1 MASVL
6 PPVMPAPASAA
17 HSSWQLN
24 ELIQKMKKLGGIEG
38 AKRLEFIRSQYKQ
51 LTPYTAYLWLN
62 PEDVQGEIEE
72 AKVNRWWIHAIHYFR
87 NIFSLLPL
95 IMTWGGLYDA
105 VSGYQKDLAQNP
117 ADNTIPFLQL
127 WQSSFHGNSILSF
140 TTVAI
145 LDIVFLLA
153 YLTTLLTIHRIEQA
167 AHTSAVNFI
176 DSKEWREPVQAL
188 MDEIDEVSK
197 PFIADKSDIETVV
210 GSVKSIVDGAT
221 LTLKS
226 TAQEIAKDVREAAEK
241 IVATNHQVVE
251 KTSQS
256 VQDFVQ
262 YAWSSLNQVTASSEE
277 AIKKVVATSE
287 QAVTESLERSKQ
299 AIVASNTKVETLFD
313 TQVQPL
319 IETFN
324 RDILTLQKEL
334 RNYQGRLDGLTKAG
348 EQLAGSSLRLADAS
362 SALEENAER
371 YVIIGTDL
379 KTQIAALS
387 SVQQD
392 MLSQFN
398 SVASNIST
406 AAGNMTDTQV
416 HMAAAIHEVNQ
427 LTSQLEYSM
436 EHAMNAISTRIERTS
451 QSLEG
456 IAMPLQAT
464 SQSLQRVI
472 PSLEASSQS
481 FQKAISPL
489 EETSQRLYIAS
500 QMLAS
505 IRVFPFIRKRR
516 TSQQQQGRVS

>member
-1 MASVL
+1 MTSVL
-6 PPVMPAPASAA
+6 PPVIPAPAPAA
-17 HSSWQLN
+17 RYPQQLN
-24 ELIQKMKKLGGIEG
+24 ELIQNTKERGGIEG

-62 PEDVQGEIEE
+62 PEDIQEEIES
-72 AKVNRWWIHAIHYFR
+72 AKVNHWGIHTIHYLR

-95 IMTWGGLYDA
+95 IITWGGLYDA
-105 VSGYQKDLAQNP
+105 VSAYQRDLAKNP

-127 WQSSFHGNSILSF
+127 WQSSFHGSSLFPF

-145 LDIVFLLA
+145 LDIVCLCA
-153 YLTTLLTIHRIEQA
+153 YLASLLIIHRIEQA
-167 AHTSAVNFI
+167 AHTSAVRFI
-176 DSKEWREPVQAL
+176 DSKEWREPIQAL
-188 MDEIDEVSK
+188 MDAIDEVSK
-197 PFIADKSDIETVV
+197 PFITDKSDIETVV
-210 GSVKSIVDGAT
+210 GSVKSIVDEAT
-221 LTLKS
+221 LTLKA
-226 TAQEIAKDVREAAEK
+226 TAKEIAKDVQASAEM
-241 IVATNHQVVE
+241 IAATNLQVVE

-256 VQDFVQ
+256 LQDFVQ
-262 YAWSSLNQVTASSEE
+262 HAWSSINQVTASSEE
-277 AIKKVVATSE
+277 AMKKVVAISE
-287 QAVTESLERSKQ
+287 RAVTETLERSKQ
-299 AIVASNTKVETLFD
+299 AIITSNTKVETLFD

-324 RDILTLQKEL
+324 RDILSLQQEL

-348 EQLAGSSLRLADAS
+348 EQLASSSLRLADAS

-387 SVQQD
+387 TVQQD

-416 HMAAAIHEVNQ
+416 HMAAAIHGVNQ
-427 LTSQLEYSM
+427 LTRQLEHGM
-436 EHAMNAISTRIERTS
+436 EHAMDAISTRIERTS

-464 SQSLQRVI
+464 SQSLQRII

-481 FQKAISPL
+481 FQRVIPPL
-489 EETSQRLYIAS
+489 EETSQRLYFAS

-516 TSQQQQGRVS
+516 TPPQQQGRVS